1 MVKMMDKEKNEEDEK
16 QLIQFPYW
24 MYLMELVII
33 LTMVVLLT
41 IHTYLV
47 VYPVFVE
54 KLKYME
60 IRL

>member
-1 MVKMMDKEKNEEDEK
+1 MVRMIDKEKNEEDEK

-33 LTMVVLLT
+33 LTKVVLLT
-41 IHTYLV
+41 IYTSLV
-47 VYPVFVE
+47 VYLVFVE

>member
-1 MVKMMDKEKNEEDEK
+1 MIDKEKNEEDEK

-33 LTMVVLLT
+33 LTKVVLLT
-41 IHTYLV
+41 IYTSLV
-47 VYPVFVE
+47 VYLVFVE

>member
-1 MVKMMDKEKNEEDEK
+1 MIDKEKNEEDEK

-33 LTMVVLLT
+33 LTMVVLLS

-47 VYPVFVE
+47 VYHVFVE
-54 KLKYME
+54 KLRCME

>member
-1 MVKMMDKEKNEEDEK
+1 MDKEKNEEDEK

-33 LTMVVLLT
+33 LTKVVLLT

-54 KLKYME
+54 KLKYMG

>member
-1 MVKMMDKEKNEEDEK
+1 MDKEKNEEDEK

-33 LTMVVLLT
+33 LTMVALLT

-47 VYPVFVE
+47 VYLVFVE

>member
-1 MVKMMDKEKNEEDEK
+1 MVRMIDKEKNEEDEK

>member
-1 MVKMMDKEKNEEDEK
+1 MDKEKNEEDEK

-54 KLKYME
+54 KLRYME

>member
-1 MVKMMDKEKNEEDEK
+1 MDKEKNEEDEK

-33 LTMVVLLT
+33 LTMVVLLS

>member
-1 MVKMMDKEKNEEDEK
+1 MDKEKNEEDEK

-33 LTMVVLLT
+33 LTKVVLLT
-41 IHTYLV
+41 IYTSLV
-47 VYPVFVE
+47 VYLVFVE

>member
-1 MVKMMDKEKNEEDEK
+1 MDKEKNEEDEK

>member
-1 MVKMMDKEKNEEDEK
+1 MMDKEKNEEDEK